1 MKITYKNEKYTTV
14 GGYLTSYNEVIPNV
28 MDEIIINN
36 LKFTI
41 LEIDTNRI
49 IKVRLEIE

>member
-1 MKITYKNEKYTTV
+1 
-14 GGYLTSYNEVIPNV
+14 

-49 IKVRLEIE
+49 IKVKLEKIKAA